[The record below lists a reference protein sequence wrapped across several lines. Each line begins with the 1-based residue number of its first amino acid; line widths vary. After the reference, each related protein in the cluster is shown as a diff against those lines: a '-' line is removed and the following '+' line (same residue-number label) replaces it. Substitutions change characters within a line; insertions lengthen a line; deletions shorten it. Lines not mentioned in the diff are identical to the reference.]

1 MLFNYLLDI
10 LPVCLA
16 FSTPMMPLGGLPQS
30 PTASADA
37 EKQRQAAADSAQ
49 RDATLGGRSST
60 IVAGNDIAYKKQARR
75 AAGADLMG
83 SGSSRDMGL

>member
-16 FSTPMMPLGGLPQS
+16 FSTPTMPVGGLPVS

-37 EKQRQAAADSAQ
+37 EKQRQAAADGAQ
-49 RDATLGGRSST
+49 RDATLGGRNST
-60 IVAGNDIAYKKQARR
+60 IHAGNDIAYKKQAKRT
-75 AAGADLMG
+75 AGADLMG
-83 SGSSRDMGL
+83 AGSSRDMGL

>member
-1 MLFNYLLDI
+1 MLFDYLLDN
-10 LPVCLA
+10 LPIVLA
-16 FSTPMMPLGGLPQS
+16 FATPTMPSVGLPQS

-37 EKQRQAAADSAQ
+37 EKQRQAAADRVQ

-60 IVAGNDIAYKKQARR
+60 IVGGNDVAYKKQARQ
-75 AAGADLMG
+75 AGADLMG